1 MNYNDLYNQI
11 MDIQI
16 WWYDRIVALSSFL
29 GSTFIYKTKE
39 QLLEAVDDLTQIQF
53 ADLTDV
59 NDIHSF
65 ELFSKVA
72 NSLGDRLPSDS
83 EKDSTSYDGDDDE
96 DENDDTTHEEN
107 DENDNDFFE
116 K

>member
-1 MNYNDLYNQI
+1 MNYHDLYNQI

-59 NDIHSF
+59 NDTHSF

-72 NSLGDRLPSDS
+72 NSLGDCLPSDS
-83 EKDSTSYDGDDDE
+83 EKDSTSYDGDEDEEDDE
-96 DENDDTTHEEN
+96 DDDKDKENEDT
-107 DENDNDFFE
+107 FE

>member
-1 MNYNDLYNQI
+1 MNYHDLYNQI

-29 GSTFIYKTKE
+29 GSAFIHKTKE

-59 NDIHSF
+59 NDTHSF

-83 EKDSTSYDGDDDE
+83 EKDSTSYDGDEDEEDDE
-96 DENDDTTHEEN
+96 DKENEDT
-107 DENDNDFFE
+107 FE

>member
-1 MNYNDLYNQI
+1 MNYHDLYNQI

-59 NDIHSF
+59 NDTHSF

-83 EKDSTSYDGDDDE
+83 EKDSTSYDGDEDDE
-96 DENDDTTHEEN
+96 DDDKDKENEDT
-107 DENDNDFFE
+107 FE

>member
-1 MNYNDLYNQI
+1 MNYHDLYDQI

-16 WWYDRIVALSSFL
+16 WWYDCIVALSSFL

-39 QLLEAVDDLTQIQF
+39 QLLEAVDDLTQIKF

-59 NDIHSF
+59 NDIYAF

-83 EKDSTSYDGDDDE
+83 EKDSTSYDGDEDD
-96 DENDDTTHEEN
+96 DDTTHEEN